1 MIESKTQLV
10 EKMSEMI
17 NERNKIIAQR
27 QATIFEKNKEIGR
40 LREMTSLSR
49 QTSATATAAAS
60 DDDVD
65 FGNNNDDDL
74 GDSSDD
80 DDSAMAATSTASSTN
95 AMAATSTTST
105 NAMAATSTTSSRV
118 IVSRNAY
125 GMKYFNSSVGKKTY
139 EKYNFDKYVEV
150 LRGICSETFSASNA
164 PSSALPQMIG
174 FTGNGFGLKD
184 PYRNT
189 RGVERALTLFSD
201 EMSKRSGLKPHK
213 IGTLMTNLNCLGFR
227 KAGQFDWVREDDNF
241 DKNDESKWK
250 NIVYEET
257 QYKRQRNNNSKNKR
271 KRTK

>member
-1 MIESKTQLV
+1 
-10 EKMSEMI
+10 MI

-40 LREMTSLSR
+40 LSNLLREMTSLSR

-80 DDSAMAATSTASSTN
+80 DDN

-118 IVSRNAY
+118 IVSENAY
-125 GMKYFNSSVGKKTY
+125 GMTYFNPSVGKKTY

-150 LRGICSETFSASNA
+150 LHGICSETFSASNA

-227 KAGQFDWVREDDNF
+227 KAGQFDWSREDENF
-241 DKNDESKWK
+241 DRNDESKWK